1 MLEVGNSAA
10 QPSFHF
16 YVASF
21 QRCHQLLCYLSQP
34 GSTSNYSGGKK
45 NTFCPTNTQ
54 QITASVCWQL
64 LSHTGASAAA
74 ELCPSEGRA
83 NKGFHLAPGAPGGF
97 AAGSDLRPKC
107 FISLTQNGSSGFVHG
122 PGAPPAREE
131 LNHGQERGNTAEKDI
146 STQK

>member
-1 MLEVGNSAA
+1 MEIQLHSPRFTFMWPHFSAA
-10 QPSFHF
+10 I
-16 YVASF
+16 
-21 QRCHQLLCYLSQP
+21 
-34 GSTSNYSGGKK
+34 NYSATCHSLAAHQTTAEAKK

-54 QITASVCWQL
+54 QITVSVCLQL

-83 NKGFHLAPGAPGGF
+83 NLTPGAPGGF

-131 LNHGQERGNTAEKDI
+131 LNHGKERGNTAEKGI

>member
-1 MLEVGNSAA
+1 MPNWGVGGWKFSCTALV
-10 QPSFHF
+10 S
-16 YVASF
+16 
-21 QRCHQLLCYLSQP
+21 LLCGLISALP
-34 GSTSNYSGGKK
+34 STTLLLVTAWQHIKLQRRQKK

-54 QITASVCWQL
+54 QITVSVCLQL

-83 NKGFHLAPGAPGGF
+83 NKGLHLAPGAPGGF
-97 AAGSDLRPKC
+97 AAGSDLRPKY

-131 LNHGQERGNTAEKDI
+131 LNHRQ
-146 STQK
+146 